1 MPKQVRL
8 RRGTTVQHSTFTGA
22 DGELTCDTTKKVLV
36 LHDGVTPGG
45 KPVDGFVLLDPGN
58 LNAIQVIKSTVSIA
72 GGDDNHVAF
81 GVVGSAAFNDVTIN
95 ETLALKRLR
104 MLQEGLLYASNTVLN
119 FGTFTSKRITLTGDI
134 AFSAVGAL
142 FGSTMTLRIMCDA
155 TLRNLNWPAGWKFV
169 GAAAPASIAAN
180 KTALLQ
186 LWAFGVNESDIV
198 ARYMVEP

>member
-8 RRGTTVQHSTFTGA
+8 RRGTKAQHSTFTGA

-45 KPVDGFVLLDPGN
+45 KAVDGFVQLDPGN
-58 LNAIQVIKSTVSIA
+58 ALAIQTIKSSVSIA
-72 GGDDNHVAF
+72 GGDDNNLGF
-81 GVVGSAAFNDVTIN
+81 GVVKAAAFNDVTIN

-104 MLQEGLLYASNTVLN
+104 ILQEALLFASNTVLN
-119 FGTFTSKRITLTGDI
+119 FGTFSSKRITLTGDI
-134 AFSAVGAL
+134 AFSAVGA
-142 FGSTMTLRIMCDA
+142 FYGSTMTVRITCDA

-186 LWAFGVNESDIV
+186 LWAFGVNESDII
-198 ARYMVEP
+198 ARYLVEP

>member
-8 RRGTTVQHSTFTGA
+8 RRGTTAQHSTFTGA
-22 DGELTCDTTKKVLV
+22 DGELTCDTTKKVVV

-45 KPVDGFVLLDPGN
+45 KAVDGFVQLDPGN
-58 LNAIQVIKSTVSIA
+58 ALAIQTIKSSVSIA
-72 GGDDNHVAF
+72 GGDDNNLAF
-81 GVVGSAAFNDVTIN
+81 GVVKAAAFNEVTIN

-104 MLQEGLLYASNTVLN
+104 MLQEALVFASNTVLN
-119 FGTFTSKRITLTGDI
+119 FGTHSSKRITLTGDI

-142 FGSTMTLRIMCDA
+142 FGSTMTVRITCDA
-155 TLRNLNWPAGWKFV
+155 TLRNLNWPAWKFV
-169 GAAAPASIAAN
+169 GSAAPASIAAN

-198 ARYMVEP
+198 ARYLVEP

>member
-8 RRGTTVQHSTFTGA
+8 RRGTTAQHSTFTGA

-36 LHDGVTPGG
+36 LHDGVTPSG
-45 KPVDGFVLLDPGN
+45 KVVDGFVSLDPGN
-58 LNAIQVIKSTVSIA
+58 ALAIQTIKSSVSIA
-72 GGDDNHVAF
+72 GGDDNNLGF
-81 GVVGSAAFNDVTIN
+81 GVVKGAAFNDVTIN

-104 MLQEGLLYASNTVLN
+104 MLQEALAFASNTVLN

-134 AFSAVGAL
+134 AFSAVGGL
-142 FGSTMTLRIMCDA
+142 FGSTMTVRITCDA

-169 GAAAPASIAAN
+169 GSAAPASIAAN

-198 ARYMVEP
+198 ARYLVEP